1 MSLMS
6 SLFEVILTIVQRE
19 GGRKTE
25 AERERRQKEGGRERG
40 DRKREVEREET
51 ERGR

>member
-6 SLFEVILTIVQRE
+6 SLFEVILTTVQRE

-25 AERERRQKEGGRERG
+25 AERERRQKEGGRER
-40 DRKREVEREET
+40 EET